1 MTGDALLICR
11 LLSLTK
17 LLAMKPLFLAF
28 LLFPLFLLA
37 QNTPR
42 PRCADQPVYQ
52 QFDFWVGE
60 WNVFAPNGKQAGTS
74 KVERLLD
81 SCVLLENWYSAGGS
95 SGKSFNAYNAAK
107 ARWQQYWV
115 DNSGGV
121 TEYLNGRFENGSM
134 IMETEKMPLA
144 NQTFRIMR
152 MTFTPISKDKVRQH
166 GQSSTDGGQ
175 TWKTDFD
182 LEYRR
187 KQ

>member
-1 MTGDALLICR
+1 MKY
-11 LLSLTK
+11 LLSI
-17 LLAMKPLFLAF
+17 
-28 LLFPLFLLA
+28 LLFIPLCSTA
-37 QNTPR
+37 QNLQR
-42 PRCADQPVYQ
+42 PRCADQPVYR

-60 WNVFAPNGKQAGTS
+60 WNVYATNGKQAGTS

-81 SCVLLENWYSAGGS
+81 SCVLLENWQSAGGS
-95 SGKSFNAYNAAK
+95 NGKSFNAYNSAK

-121 TEYLNGRFENGSM
+121 TEYTNGRFENGSM
-134 IMETEKMPLA
+134 IMETEKIPQP
-144 NQTFRIMR
+144 NQQFKIMR
-152 MTFTPISKDKVRQH
+152 MTFTPLSTDKVRQH

-175 TWKTDFD
+175 TWTTDFD

>member
-1 MTGDALLICR
+1 VTGDALLICW
-11 LLSLTK
+11 LLSLAK
-17 LLAMKPLFLAF
+17 PPAMKPLLLA
-28 LLFPLFLLA
+28 LVLFPLFSLS
-37 QNTPR
+37 QNSQR

-60 WNVFAPNGKQAGTS
+60 WNVFAVNGQQAGTS

-95 SGKSFNAYNAAK
+95 SGKSFNAYNGAK
-107 ARWQQYWV
+107 AKWQQYWV

-134 IMETEKMPLA
+134 IMETEKIPLP
-144 NQTFRIMR
+144 NQSFRIMR

-166 GQSSTDGGQ
+166 GESSTDGGQ
-175 TWKTDFD
+175 NWKTDFD

>member
-1 MTGDALLICR
+1 MSSEKLPAMKYLILSLLLLP
-11 LLSLTK
+11 LLSTS
-17 LLAMKPLFLAF
+17 
-28 LLFPLFLLA
+28 
-37 QNTPR
+37 QNAKR

-60 WNVFAPNGKQAGTS
+60 WDVFAPNGQMAGSS

-81 SCVLLENWYSAGGS
+81 SCVLLENWYSKGGS
-95 SGKSFNAYNAAK
+95 NGKSFNTYNAIK
-107 ARWQQYWV
+107 GKWQQYWV

-121 TEYLNGRFENGSM
+121 TEYLNGYFENGSM
-134 IMETEKMPLA
+134 IMETAKMP
-144 NQTFRIMR
+144 QPDKTFKIMR
-152 MTFTPISKDKVRQH
+152 MVFTPLSKDKVRQH
-166 GQSSTDGGQ
+166 GQSSTDDGK